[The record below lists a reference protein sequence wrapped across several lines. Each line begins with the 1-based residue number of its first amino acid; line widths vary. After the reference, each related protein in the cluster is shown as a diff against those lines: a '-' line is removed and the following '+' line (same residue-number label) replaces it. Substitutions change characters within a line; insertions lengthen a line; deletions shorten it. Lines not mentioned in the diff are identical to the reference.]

1 MVDYE
6 QQANNFDHWAFG
18 YRYSSDVPF
27 RLEEKYVEVCGGK
40 MSILQK
46 KQ

>member
-27 RLEEKYVEVCGGK
+27 RLEEKYVVEKCQF
-40 MSILQK
+40 SK
-46 KQ
+46 K